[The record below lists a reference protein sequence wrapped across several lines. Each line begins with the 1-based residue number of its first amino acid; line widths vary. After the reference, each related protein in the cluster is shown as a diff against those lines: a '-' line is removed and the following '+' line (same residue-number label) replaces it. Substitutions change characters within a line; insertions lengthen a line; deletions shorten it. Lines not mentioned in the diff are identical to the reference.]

1 MAQVTIVRNEVP
13 DAALADRFAREV
25 AEAASPAGPLDE
37 PLVCAILDE
46 GLYAE
51 IELERPEWTER
62 VRVVYPARPGDARRA
77 MTHLLRDLGLLAEP
91 AAHLSIV
98 SRGY

>member
-1 MAQVTIVRNEVP
+1 MAQVTIVRNEIP
-13 DAALADRFAREV
+13 DAALAHRFAQEV
-25 AEAASPAGPLDE
+25 AEAASSAGSSDE
-37 PLVCAILDE
+37 PLACAILDE

-51 IELERPEWTER
+51 IEIERPEWTER
-62 VRVVYPARPGDARRA
+62 VRITYPAAAGDVRRA
-77 MTHLLRDLGLLAEP
+77 MTHLLRDLGLLDEP